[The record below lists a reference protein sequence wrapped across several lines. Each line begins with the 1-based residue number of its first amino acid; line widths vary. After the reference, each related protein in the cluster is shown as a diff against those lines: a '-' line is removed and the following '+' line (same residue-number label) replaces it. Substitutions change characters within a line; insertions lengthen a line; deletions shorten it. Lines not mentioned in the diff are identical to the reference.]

1 MKKKAAQHT
10 HIRTHHAPHFYI
22 FFAIVMLVVGAFA
35 ALVATKVVQGS
46 GVSAYNQLPYTCNGC
61 NLIPYA
67 AVFKGKDFSYAQISN
82 SDFSGT
88 DLSGVIFKSS
98 YFNYDGFNNTNL
110 TSADFSSL
118 RDPTSGN
125 ILGFITNLEFGNA
138 NLTNANFSNSQFH
151 NSDFT
156 QANLQGTNFLNTQF
170 FRINFSD
177 AKNMSTANVTGVI
190 WNNVVCPDG
199 SNSDSDGN
207 TCVGHF

>member
-1 MKKKAAQHT
+1 MKKKTA
-10 HIRTHHAPHFYI
+10 IRTYHAPHFYI
-22 FFAIVMLVVGAFA
+22 LFAAVMIVVGAIA
-35 ALVATKVVQGS
+35 AIVATKVVQGS

-88 DLSGVIFKSS
+88 DLSGVIFKNG

-110 TSADFSSL
+110 TGADFSNMK
-118 RDPTSGN
+118 DPTSGN
-125 ILGFITNLEFGNA
+125 ILGFIINLEFDNA

-156 QANLQGTNFLNTQF
+156 QANLQGTNFSNTQL
-170 FRINFSD
+170 FRINFSG
-177 AKNMSTANVTGVI
+177 AQNMSTANVIGVA
-190 WNNVVCPDG
+190 WNNVTCPDG
-199 SNSDSDGN
+199 TNSDNHNN
-207 TCVGHF
+207 TCVDHF